1 MVMLWIISLI
11 QLKELQNKKRIL
23 DNAKVKDNAQ
33 KLIDDFQGSESAF
46 RFVYESKKRS
56 AYARKID
63 EDFYN
68 EVIRVLEKFSKYL
81 ILINSNK
88 MFHLWTYKN
97 VIKSHHES
105 ISKLCDQ
112 VIKKID
118 KENEY

>member
-1 MVMLWIISLI
+1 MVMLWTISLF
-11 QLKELQNKKRIL
+11 QLKELQNKNRIL

-56 AYARKID
+56 AYAQKID
-63 EDFYN
+63 KDFYD

-81 ILINSNK
+81 ILINANK

-97 VIKSHHES
+97 VIKSHHKS
-105 ISKLCDQ
+105 IEKLCDQ
-112 VIKKID
+112 VLKKLD
-118 KENEY
+118 QENED